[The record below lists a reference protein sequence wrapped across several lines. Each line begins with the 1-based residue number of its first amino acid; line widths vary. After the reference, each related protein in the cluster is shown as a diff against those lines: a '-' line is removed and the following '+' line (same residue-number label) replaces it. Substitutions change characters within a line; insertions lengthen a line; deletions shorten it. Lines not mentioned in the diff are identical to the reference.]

1 MLLAGKSE
9 FLFNL
14 VKYRKDIFTSEFHRI
29 IYCQPESVLSGSQDF
44 FNRLQSEFSH
54 LEHCIGVPNLA
65 KLNLDYG
72 NLPSLLL
79 IDDLMSSV
87 LNSEEMLDLVT
98 KNVHH
103 NNVTVCFTL
112 QNYYASSRF
121 GKSIIRNCHY
131 RVFFYSRIDQ
141 RELNLISS
149 QIANAPNFF
158 MANFK
163 FLFEKFPNDPSHYLL
178 IDGQFRSPMSSMWC
192 RSLIFPKEKG
202 GEINPIIFF
211 PNHDYKREK

>member
-1 MLLAGKSE
+1 M
-9 FLFNL
+9 
-14 VKYRKDIFTSEFHRI
+14 KYRKDIFTSEFHRI
-29 IYCQPESVLSGSQDF
+29 IYCQPESVLSVSQDF
-44 FNRLQSEFSH
+44 FYRLQSEFSH

>member
-1 MLLAGKSE
+1 M
-9 FLFNL
+9 
-14 VKYRKDIFTSEFHRI
+14 VKFRKDIFTSEFHRI
-29 IYCQPESVLSGSQDF
+29 IYCQPESVVTKNEDFLS
-44 FNRLQSEFSH
+44 RLRSEFTNI
-54 LEHCIGVPNLA
+54 EHCLGVPNLSR
-65 KLNLDYG
+65 LNLDYG

-79 IDDLMSSV
+79 IDDLMTSM
-87 LNSEEMLDLVT
+87 LNSEDILDLIT

-112 QNYYASSRF
+112 QNYYASSKF

-141 RELNLISS
+141 RELTLISS

-158 MANFK
+158 SANFR
-163 FLFEKFPNDPSHYLL
+163 FLFEKFPNAPSHYLL

-192 RSLIFPKEKG
+192 RSNIFPKEKG
-202 GEINPIIFF
+202 GEITPIVFCPNP
-211 PNHDYKREK
+211 DYKKEK

>member
-1 MLLAGKSE
+1 VFYQE
-9 FLFNL
+9 
-14 VKYRKDIFTSEFHRI
+14 VKIFS
-29 IYCQPESVLSGSQDF
+29 
-44 FNRLQSEFSH
+44 NRLQSEFSH